1 MTFDRAAQT
10 EQLYRYEIT
19 AALNAVIRACQD
31 IVTEHSHR
39 GFWTPHTSTEP
50 TPTHQDLIEAARRDV
65 LNRLQMVIHCAE
77 TVAYTIEHDRQRQPN
92 RSCRVPDDA

>member
-1 MTFDRAAQT
+1 MNHDRAAQN

-19 AALNAVIRACQD
+19 AALNAVVRACQD

-39 GFWTPHTSTEP
+39 GFWTPKTSNEP

-65 LNRLQMVIHCAE
+65 LNRLQTVIHCAE
-77 TVAYTIEHDRQRQPN
+77 TVAYTIEHDRQRRADKPTG
-92 RSCRVPDDA
+92 

>member
-1 MTFDRAAQT
+1 MTFDRVVQT

-19 AALNAVIRACQD
+19 TALNAVVRACQD

-50 TPTHQDLIEAARRDV
+50 TPTHRDLIEAARRDV
-65 LNRLQMVIHCAE
+65 LDRLQLVIHCAE
-77 TVAYTIEHDRQRQPN
+77 TVAYTIEYDRQRRADKP
-92 RSCRVPDDA
+92 AGW

>member
-1 MTFDRAAQT
+1 MTSDRAADN

-19 AALNAVIRACQD
+19 AALNAVVRACRV

-39 GFWTPHTSTEP
+39 GFWTPRTHTEP
-50 TPTHQDLIEAARRDV
+50 TPTHHELIEAARRDV
-65 LNRLQMVIHCAE
+65 LNRLQMVIQCAE

-92 RSCRVPDDA
+92 RPTE